1 MFLTTLGVATI
12 NAVAEFERD
21 QLIERTQAGLNRAKA
36 EGKILGR
43 PSSLT
48 SESRAD
54 VQLRLANGPSDSA
67 LAREYNTNRQSI
79 LRFKDAMVAA

>member
-54 VQLRLANGPSDSA
+54 VQVRLATGPSGSA
-67 LAREYNTNRQSI
+67 RAREYNTNRQSI

>member
-54 VQLRLANGPSDSA
+54 VQLRLANGPSVSA